1 MLRTKHT
8 LILYPAEYTGGATL
22 SFYQAVD
29 LDFSM
34 QSALLSGLVAT
45 QLQTSQQTAFR
56 CSSNNC
62 QWEPYSSLAVCSACH
77 DVRGDVAVVDVRT
90 SDQLKTFNYYWTDFD
105 APAANFTGDIY
116 QLPNNLSIWNKKGF
130 SDQALMMT
138 TYTSRWSETLRF
150 KQNNTLI
157 FALSML
163 RLPAFDQDEEEA
175 DPLSQ
180 LTAAECGLYF
190 CTKVFRS
197 RVVNGTLVE
206 ETSEL
211 SSTMDPT
218 SFQVLDPRR
227 VDNATEHPD
236 TLYVQNNF
244 DDRSN
249 IRLLP
254 GARGSVPNLRGAEVS
269 QGGAAG
275 LITTAKGLLYTDH
288 FNTFLPGHS
297 KGDASDPEPHLTITL
312 GGGMRQSK
320 QWGNLFQPAALQI
333 LYNSTDLESTFANLA
348 NSMTNDIRRNGAIR
362 RTERGRA
369 EVPVTLVH
377 IRWPWT
383 TFSCTLVIAGLFFL
397 PVCMFL
403 TKKAPV
409 PLWKTSALAIL
420 FHQLRPRLP
429 AETSHNPSVLELQ
442 RLTEKL
448 YAQLGVDH
456 TLDVA
461 SRANENEQEKG
472 MAARSSTTEHRPTGQ
487 AGPAS
492 KVQQFA
498 FARKPVPVAN
508 GVPSLAPSPRAQGR
522 AASVP

>member
-1 MLRTKHT
+1 MPQSKHT
-8 LILYPAEYTGGATL
+8 LTLYPVELGVDGTL
-22 SFYQAVD
+22 SVHQAVD

-34 QSALLSGLVAT
+34 QSALLSGLVAP
-45 QLQTSQQTAFR
+45 QSQISQQTAFR
-56 CSSNNC
+56 CSSNHC

-77 DVRGDVAVVDVRT
+77 DVRGDVAVVDVRP

-105 APAANFTGDIY
+105 ALSANFTGDIF

-130 SDQALMMT
+130 SEQALMMT
-138 TYTSRWSETLRF
+138 TYTSRWSDTLRF

-157 FALSML
+157 FALSVL
-163 RLPAFDQDEEEA
+163 RLPAVDQEEEA
-175 DPLSQ
+175 DPFSQ

-190 CTKVFRS
+190 CTKVFKS

-218 SFQVLDPRR
+218 SFQALDPTI
-227 VDNATEHPD
+227 VDDATEHPD
-236 TLYVQNNF
+236 TLYAQNTF
-244 DDRSN
+244 DVRSN

-254 GARGSVPNLRGAEVS
+254 GARGSVPNLSGAEVS

-275 LITTAKGLLYTDH
+275 LITNAKGLLYTDH
-288 FNTFLPGHS
+288 FNTALPA
-297 KGDASDPEPHLTITL
+297 KPHLTITL

-320 QWGNLFQPAALQI
+320 QWGNVFQPAALQM
-333 LYNSTDLESTFANLA
+333 LYDSTDLESTFANLA
-348 NSMTNDIRRNGAIR
+348 NSMTSDIRRNGAVR
-362 RTERGRA
+362 RTERGIA
-369 EVPVTLVH
+369 EVPVTLVR

-383 TFSCTLVIAGLFFL
+383 AYSCTLLIAGLFFL
-397 PVCMFL
+397 GLCMFL
-403 TKKAPV
+403 TTNAPV

-429 AETSHNPSVLELQ
+429 VEDSHNPSVLELQ

-461 SRANENEQEKG
+461 SGANENEQEKG
-472 MAARSSTTEHRPTGQ
+472 MAARSSTTEHRPRGQ

-492 KVQQFA
+492 NVQQFA
-498 FARKPVPVAN
+498 FTRKPLPVVN
-508 GVPSLAPSPRAQGR
+508 GVSSLAPSLPAPGR
-522 AASVP
+522 AASFP